1 MLWIMQFW
9 VTKKLYVHGSLSG
22 DSKKQREPV
31 NHTLHI
37 FFSTA
42 PIGVSSP
49 FDVVVV
55 TGYIITAK
63 WTVPQSISGLLSKYV
78 LRAYNLDYFD
88 IPPVQAEY
96 GDKIFAGKS
105 FLFMF
110 SHVLRLN

>member
-1 MLWIMQFW
+1 MPPSTLFQLYCGSQFYW
-9 VTKKLYVHGSLSG
+9 WRKPEYPEK
-22 DSKKQREPV
+22 
-31 NHTLHI
+31 
-37 FFSTA
+37 
-42 PIGVSSP
+42 
-49 FDVVVV
+49 
-55 TGYIITAK
+55 II
-63 WTVPQSISGLLSKYV
+63 YV

>member
-1 MLWIMQFW
+1 MNYAFFESQKN
-9 VTKKLYVHGSLSG
+9 VYVYGFLSG

-31 NHTLHI
+31 NHTFTI
-37 FFSTA
+37 FFYTA
-42 PIGVSSP
+42 PIGVSAP

-78 LRAYNLDYFD
+78 LRAYNLDYLD

-96 GDKIFAGKS
+96 GDKIFAGKL

-110 SHVLRLN
+110 NLVLRLN

>member
-1 MLWIMQFW
+1 
-9 VTKKLYVHGSLSG
+9 
-22 DSKKQREPV
+22 
-31 NHTLHI
+31 
-37 FFSTA
+37 
-42 PIGVSSP
+42 
-49 FDVVVV
+49 
-55 TGYIITAK
+55 
-63 WTVPQSISGLLSKYV
+63 VPQSISGLLSKYV